1 MIGREHRISIATLTD
16 YHLQDFIRCPY
27 QFYYFHIEGKI
38 TTQSDRR
45 KMVQVVVNQVI
56 SRYYKLPPKSQTT
69 KKVLEFID
77 DHWSAIEVRQ
87 FESKIHYYK
96 TLANI
101 TDHLLQCLTTERIE
115 NPPLFLY
122 EKFNMNMDELGTELS
137 LTFDLAEWSGNSF
150 IIKKYLVD
158 TDEEMNLLFNNMISV
173 FCEKAF
179 GQLPERIEIYSLMEG
194 KKETLI
200 PTKKDVSGGLEYL
213 NMIKNLL
220 QEPKKYLK
228 TDSLEVC
235 KSCSYKK
242 RCYEGI
248 NINQERYSSQ

>member
-1 MIGREHRISIATLTD
+1 M
-16 YHLQDFIRCPY
+16 
-27 QFYYFHIEGKI
+27 
-38 TTQSDRR
+38 
-45 KMVQVVVNQVI
+45 VNQVV
-56 SRYYKLPPKSQTT
+56 SRYYKLPPNSQTT
-69 KKVLEFID
+69 KKVLELIN

-101 TDHLLQCLTTERIE
+101 TDQLLQCLTTERIE

-137 LTFDLAEWSGNSF
+137 LTFEVAEWSGNSF

-173 FCEKAF
+173 FCVKAF

-194 KKETLI
+194 KRNIYTDQEGCFWWIGI
-200 PTKKDVSGGLEYL
+200 PQHDQESFTRTQKVFENGFFSS
-213 NMIKNLL
+213 L
-220 QEPKKYLK
+220 QKLFTPKKML
-228 TDSLEVC
+228 
-235 KSCSYKK
+235 
-242 RCYEGI
+242 
-248 NINQERYSSQ
+248 